1 MSKTTTK
8 SSIKSKTTKKALMT
22 IGDILGIKT
31 KGDIGFEMEIEFKK
45 MPDLSEFMGKTK
57 LVHVIEDNSLRSGYE
72 FMANGALSI
81 VDGCK
86 AIEEVCTFLKTT
98 DYRLSPRT
106 STHFHL
112 NMLDLNEVECLN
124 TLILSWYFEEFIKS
138 GLESYRQE
146 NNFCMTIQ
154 DSDEFVF
161 STVEHLK
168 NGGPV
173 VAIPATR
180 DYSKYS
186 ATNIATLM
194 NLGTFEYR
202 QFHSSIDPKLVTM
215 WAKNLHSM
223 KHFAMTFKTV
233 LDLFEY
239 LFAKSFTDVANKA
252 FVDPSAFG
260 DVKSFPEAST
270 NLFYISKLVDAF
282 DPEVNASK
290 KKDLHHGDDRQ
301 LQGTDDFSGS
311 LANYARV
318 VRGGT
323 GGGGGN
329 GRTRTVRGLEH
340 PRIIPRFVET
350 PEELHNRP
358 VVDLTETRQLR
369 RATEQAELRQTQ
381 VTATEIRN
389 QRNDEEDDEGDD

>member
-22 IGDILGIKT
+22 IGEIMGITT

-45 MPDLSEFMGKTK
+45 MPNLSEFMGKTK

-168 NGGPV
+168 NGGLV

-290 KKDLHHGDDRQ
+290 KKDLHHGDNRQ
-301 LQGTDDFSGS
+301 LRGTDNRLFVPV
-311 LANYARV
+311 LADYVRVAR
-318 VRGGT
+318 
-323 GGGGGN
+323 GGGGDN
-329 GRTRTVRGLEH
+329 GGARMGRGLSH
-340 PRIIPRFVET
+340 PTTIPHPVQT

-358 VVDLTETRQLR
+358 VVDLTAQRQLR
-369 RATEQAELRQTQ
+369 RATEQAALRQAQ
-381 VTATEIRN
+381 VTATAIRN
-389 QRNDEEDDEGDD
+389 RRDDEEDDEGDDW